1 MTEAGLEQGHGFGL
15 DEVPDPS
22 DVCSTTLPFKI
33 VLIFVL
39 TFFK

>member
-22 DVCSTTLPFKI
+22 DVCSTTLPFSNCI
-33 VLIFVL
+33 NFCANIL
-39 TFFK
+39 